1 MTRAPSSP
9 IVAGQSARM
18 SLQQW
23 GAALER
29 RALLAGMP
37 AVINGVD
44 CQPSSPQAYEA
55 LMRLY
60 APRFREVSA

>member
-1 MTRAPSSP
+1 MTRAASST

-23 GAALER
+23 SAALER

-37 AVINGVD
+37 AVIDGVD

-60 APRFREVSA
+60 APRFREVTA